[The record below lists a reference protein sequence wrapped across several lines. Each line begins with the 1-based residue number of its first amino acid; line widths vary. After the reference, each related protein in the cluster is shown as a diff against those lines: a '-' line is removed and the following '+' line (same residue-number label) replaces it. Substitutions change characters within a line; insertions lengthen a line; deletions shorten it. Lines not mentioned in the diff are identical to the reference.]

1 MAFRDFEQKE
11 NIMANLQ
18 KFSNTV
24 EKFKGIGIAHDLSP
38 HERSEIK
45 RKVEQA
51 KQDIAYSW

>member
-38 HERSEIK
+38 HER
-45 RKVEQA
+45 
-51 KQDIAYSW
+51 